1 MAVSF
6 HTLHP
11 HFAAEVGGIDIAAG
25 VDDEDITVLRDG
37 FETHSVLVFRDQ
49 ILDDETQLAF
59 SARFGPLET
68 TLSGALGKGANKL
81 SASVSDL
88 SNIDGD
94 GEVIPPED
102 ERMVFMTGNRL
113 WHTDS
118 SFKTVPALASL
129 LSGREVPREG
139 GETEFCCLRAAYDTL
154 DEATKTRI
162 AGLIAEHSIVYS
174 RRRLGRGFFSA
185 EEAAR
190 IPPVHHPIVRANPVN
205 GRRALY
211 LGAHASHILDLD
223 VDEGR
228 ALIDDL
234 MAHATRPEYVYSHR
248 WRWHDL
254 VMWDNR
260 AVLHR
265 GRPWDEREPRV
276 MHRTTVAGTGPTVGP
291 DAHP

>member
-6 HTLHP
+6 RTLHP
-11 HFAAEVGGIDIAAG
+11 HFVAEASGINIAAG
-25 VDDEDITVLRDG
+25 VSDGDIEALRDG

-49 ILDDETQLAF
+49 VLDDETQLAF

-94 GEVIPPED
+94 GEIIPAAD

-118 SFKTVPALASL
+118 SFKPVPALASL
-129 LSGREVPREG
+129 LSGREVPSAG
-139 GETEFCCLRAAYDTL
+139 GETEFCCLRAAYDGL
-154 DEATKTRI
+154 DAGMKARI
-162 AGLIAEHSIVYS
+162 ADLIAEHSIVYS

-190 IPPVHHPIVRANPVN
+190 IPPVHHPVVRTNPVN
-205 GRRALY
+205 GRPALY
-211 LGAHASHILDLD
+211 LGAHASHIVGLAE
-223 VDEGR
+223 DEGR
-228 ALIDDL
+228 ALIDEL
-234 MAHATRPEYVYSHR
+234 MAHATRPEHVYSHQ
-248 WRWHDL
+248 WRRHDL

-291 DAHP
+291 DASP